1 MKKEDDAKAVGC
13 GLVVGG
19 NKPSFLTYC
28 MKKEDDAKAVG
39 CGFVVGGKQT

>member
-1 MKKEDDAKAVGC
+1 MCVC
-13 GLVVGG
+13 GRGET
-19 NKPSFLTYC
+19 KPNFLTYC